1 MQNKRF
7 FAVVIVVGVLALGA
21 LDVGAQTSGSGGGT
35 LTFGRN
41 TPEVVE
47 LGGGRSMLRT
57 SNSGAYVA
65 DDPESPLHLA
75 TQDCR
80 GTVVLSASGDPVGSH
95 GYCDCVDSD
104 GDMFWIS
111 YSNDLDTG
119 SWEILE
125 GTGKFDGMQGA
136 GSVEFLLNLPDG
148 RLVLAWDGSW
158 TMQ

>member
-1 MQNKRF
+1 VQNTRF
-7 FAVVIVVGVLALGA
+7 FAVVIVGVLGLGA
-21 LDVGAQTSGSGGGT
+21 FDVGAQTSGSGGGT
-35 LTFGRN
+35 LTFGQN

-65 DDPESPLHLA
+65 DDPASPFHLA

-80 GTVVLSASGDPVGSH
+80 GTVVLTASGDPVGNR
-95 GYCDCVDSD
+95 GYCDCVDAD

-111 YSNDLDTG
+111 YANNLDTG
-119 SWEILE
+119 SWEILG

>member
-7 FAVVIVVGVLALGA
+7 FAVVIVGVLALGA
-21 LDVGAQTSGSGGGT
+21 LDAWAQTSGSGGGT

-41 TPEVVE
+41 TPEVVG

-65 DDPESPLHLA
+65 DDPESPFHLA

-80 GTVVLSASGDPVGSH
+80 GTVVLSASGDPVGSR

-119 SWEILE
+119 S
-125 GTGKFDGMQGA
+125 
-136 GSVEFLLNLPDG
+136 
-148 RLVLAWDGSW
+148 
-158 TMQ
+158 